1 MFLKIKKND
10 FKSLLDVLDEYF
22 DYNENGA
29 EFIKMNSISN
39 KVIAE
44 GIGVRKGISGIWAY
58 AGYVDCIIDNSVPDG
73 FVYVGVY

>member
-1 MFLKIKKND
+1 MFLKLEKND
-10 FKSLLDVLDEYF
+10 FKSLLDVLDEYL

-44 GIGVRKGISGIWAY
+44 GMGNKIGIAGLWAY
-58 AGYVDCIIDNSVPDG
+58 TGYVDWIVDNSVPDG